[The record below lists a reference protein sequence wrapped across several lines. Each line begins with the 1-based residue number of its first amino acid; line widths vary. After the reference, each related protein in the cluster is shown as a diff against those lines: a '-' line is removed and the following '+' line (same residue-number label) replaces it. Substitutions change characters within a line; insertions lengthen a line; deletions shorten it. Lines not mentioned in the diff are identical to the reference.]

1 MRKTAILFCALLL
14 TALCLCPRWA
24 RAEEAEATAPL
35 PVEDVQS
42 LTAALDLAKERTD
55 MAVRL
60 QLMGELELCQR
71 VEVTENVE
79 LILHSG
85 ARLIIRTEDGKLT
98 VYGAISLEGGELDIQ
113 EEGRLLN
120 HGALR
125 LQGGSLSVAGRLWCY
140 DCLLYTSDA
149 ADE

>member
-1 MRKTAILFCALLL
+1 M
-14 TALCLCPRWA
+14 
-24 RAEEAEATAPL
+24 
-35 PVEDVQS
+35 
-42 LTAALDLAKERTD
+42 
-55 MAVRL
+55 
-60 QLMGELELCQR
+60 
-71 VEVTENVE
+71 EVTENVE

-140 DCLLYTSDA
+140 DGSRLEVGEGARLAVEPA
-149 ADE
+149 APWNCGRERRCAWKRRWKTKGG